1 VKKCVGIIG
10 SASSNISC
18 NLQDVAMD
26 IGKLVVDSGF
36 RIVNGGMG
44 GVMEYSAKGG
54 HQSSCYRSGDV
65 IGILPSYKKT
75 DANSYIDVVIP
86 TGLGVARNALVVSTS
101 DIVIGLD
108 GGAGTL
114 SELAMAWQ
122 MKKTIVCYG
131 KEGWHCKLKELTL
144 DDREREGVHVFDDLD
159 KLASFLNMWADTNTE
174 FSGIKPSKKRVS
186 KEDAIKEIEQ
196 HIGKA
201 LTGDSVVLGQGKEG
215 VVIRHY
221 QMVYK
226 LFHKCDDYILLL
238 AMLRKVSERLSE
250 DKGCK
255 PVPSFSVRFHES
267 FLVSYSDISM
277 KCYKKSSRSEWVC
290 LMQRIK
296 KYDLCVTNVT
306 IDNVKLLSNGKLI
319 FIDIGRDVLL
329 YDEGLFRDSC
339 LQAFCIWM
347 CESSHVAPK
356 VFHHENELALYLG
369 MQEVIVRDNF
379 KSFYLEVMDG

>member
-1 VKKCVGIIG
+1 MKKCIGIIG
-10 SASSNISC
+10 SASSNISR
-18 NLQDVAMD
+18 NLQYVAME

-54 HQSSCYRSGDV
+54 HQSSSYRSGDI

-75 DANSYIDVVIP
+75 DASSYIDVVIP

-101 DIVIGLD
+101 DIVIALD

-122 MKKTIVCYG
+122 MKKTVVCYG
-131 KEGWHCKLKELTL
+131 KEGWHCKLKELEL
-144 DDREREGVHVFDDLD
+144 DDREREGIYIFDNLD
-159 KLASFLNMWADTNTE
+159 KLASFLDMWGDTNTE
-174 FSGIKPSKKRVS
+174 FSGIEASKERVS
-186 KEDAIKEIEQ
+186 EEDAVKKIEQ

-201 LTGDSVVLGQGKEG
+201 LAGDSFVLGQGKEG
-215 VVIRHY
+215 VVIRHH

-226 LFHKCDDYILLL
+226 LFHKCDDYMLLL
-238 AMLRKVSERLSE
+238 IMLRKVSERLSE

-255 PVPSFSVRFHES
+255 PVPSFSVSFHES
-267 FLVSYSDISM
+267 LLVSYPDISM
-277 KCYKKSSRSEWVC
+277 NCYEKSSKSEWVC

-296 KYDLCVTNVT
+296 KYGLCVTNIT
-306 IDNVKLLSNGKLI
+306 IDNVKLLSNGALI
-319 FIDIGRDVLL
+319 YIDIGRDVLL

-347 CESSHVAPK
+347 CESIHVAPK
-356 VFHHENELALYLG
+356 VFHHENELTLYLG